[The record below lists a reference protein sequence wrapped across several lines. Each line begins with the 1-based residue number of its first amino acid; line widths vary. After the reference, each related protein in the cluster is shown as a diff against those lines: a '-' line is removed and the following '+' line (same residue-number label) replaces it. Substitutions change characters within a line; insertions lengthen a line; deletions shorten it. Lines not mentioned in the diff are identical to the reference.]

1 MHVHIGLCGGTG
13 RRGRLKI
20 CFLQRSGSSTL
31 PGGTTNSYESSKGFS
46 YKMSR
51 LPALSLKK
59 IVHDLAILPKGIWG
73 VGFANLFI
81 NLSTIIIFSLYSIY
95 LVEILGV
102 SPWVVGIWD
111 GLLQAFALMSRIFSG
126 MLSDYLRKRK
136 LLLLIGY
143 GFAALSRPLLAFSPM
158 LPIFMIGHT
167 LDRLGNGMQAAPR
180 DALIGDIAPKNL
192 KGECYGLRQTLAIIG
207 SAIGSLL
214 TIPLMI
220 WTHNNYRF
228 LFLLSFIPAFI
239 GALIIFWTVK
249 EPKLPPVASYKKSF
263 IKFSNIM
270 LFSKSYWLVIGVS
283 SVFTLARFGEAFLSL
298 RGKTL
303 GLETHN
309 IALIMLVMN
318 ICNFLAA
325 YPFGRLSDSYDRRI
339 LLAISFF
346 ILVLSDL
353 ILGFSDSLT
362 WAFVGVGLWG
372 MQVGSTTSL
381 ILAMIA
387 DTARPELRATAFGFY
402 YLITGLVHL
411 IAGAWAGL
419 IWEYY
424 SPQMTYLVG
433 GAITLIS
440 LGGIALLP
448 SFRPKDIQLR
458 SKT

>member
-1 MHVHIGLCGGTG
+1 
-13 RRGRLKI
+13 
-20 CFLQRSGSSTL
+20 
-31 PGGTTNSYESSKGFS
+31 
-46 YKMSR
+46 MSR
-51 LPALSLKK
+51 LSAFSLKK
-59 IVHDLAILPKGIWG
+59 VASDLALLPKDIWG

-126 MLSDYLRKRK
+126 MISDYLRKRK

-143 GFAALSRPLLAFSPM
+143 GFAAISRPLLAFSP
-158 LPIFMIGHT
+158 LLSIFMIGHA

-180 DALIGDIAPKNL
+180 DALIGDIAPKHL
-192 KGECYGLRQTLAIIG
+192 KGECYGLRQTLAIVG
-207 SAIGSLL
+207 SALGSLL

-220 WTHNNYRF
+220 WTHNNYRLLF
-228 LFLLSFIPAFI
+228 LFSFIPALT
-239 GALIIFWTVK
+239 GALIIVWMVK
-249 EPKLPPVASYKKSF
+249 EPKLPPVAAYKKHF
-263 IKFSNIM
+263 IKLSNIM
-270 LFSKSYWLVIGVS
+270 QLSKSFWLVIGLS

-298 RGKTL
+298 RGKNL

-318 ICNFLAA
+318 ICNSLAA
-325 YPFGRLSDSYDRRI
+325 YPFGRLSDIYDRRI

-346 ILVLSDL
+346 ILILSDL
-353 ILGFSDSLT
+353 ILGLSNSLS

-372 MQVGSTTSL
+372 AQIGATTSL

-387 DTARPELRATAFGFY
+387 DTARPDLRATAFGVY

-419 IWEYY
+419 VWEYY

-433 GAITLIS
+433 GGITLIS
-440 LGGIALLP
+440 LGGIAFLP
-448 SFRPKDIQLR
+448 SFSPKNIQLR
-458 SKT
+458 NRT